1 MPIIFVNGGRDED
14 SGKQISAQKCKSL
27 PDLEN
32 YLKLERG
39 SPESAEFPVG
49 GGVLVESKL
58 LLEKHFREGI
68 QGIAR
73 LL

>member
-1 MPIIFVNGGRDED
+1 MPIIFVNAGRDED

-49 GGVLVESKL
+49 GG
-58 LLEKHFREGI
+58 
-68 QGIAR
+68 A
-73 LL
+73 